1 MANSPSVPS
10 PTPGAAPAPARPAR
24 RSGVV
29 VPHRAAWHQ
38 RLAARLI
45 WLMIRSLSAT
55 VRLRIVQPAGYLPQD
70 GCAPVIFCVWHN
82 RLALS
87 LVVYEIIVRGADPQR
102 HLAALVSASRD
113 GGLLARVL
121 ELFGVEPVRGS
132 SSRRGAQALLELTTL
147 GQKGLDLAITPD
159 GPRGPCYRVQE
170 GVIAVAQLTGLAIV
184 PVVINYSR
192 KVTFKSWDRFQVPLP
207 FARGDIFL
215 GEPIMVP
222 RDASEAAREAIR
234 QQIQAHL
241 QAGTRD

>member
-1 MANSPSVPS
+1 MANSPSAPS
-10 PTPGAAPAPARPAR
+10 EAPGTASARAAPVR

-45 WLMIRSLSAT
+45 WMAIRTLAAT
-55 VRLRIVQPAGYLPQD
+55 IRLRIVQPAGYLPQD
-70 GCAPVIFCVWHN
+70 GCAPVIFCAWHN

-87 LVVYEIIVRGADPQR
+87 LVVYEVIVRGADPRR
-102 HLAALVSASRD
+102 HMAALVSASRD

-170 GVIAVAQLTGLAIV
+170 GVIAMAQLTGLAIV
-184 PVVINYSR
+184 PVVVNYSR
-192 KVTFKSWDRFQVPLP
+192 KVQFKSWDRFQVPLP

-215 GEPIMVP
+215 GEPITVP
-222 RDASEAAREAIR
+222 RDAGEAARETIR
-234 QQIQAHL
+234 QQIEAHL
-241 QAGTRD
+241 RAGTRD